1 MVTIQYPIHTLLT
14 EGLKTIKESLTR
26 DIKSLS
32 YGVSHYSELH
42 GIYDDLQSLIND
54 PLDEIQDI
62 VGYIEDLE
70 EEALEDLND
79 IEKALVFVSKNKNK
93 WEAVNDAMSFHI
105 KKCEEYIVLNEEVEK
120 ALAEY

>member
-1 MVTIQYPIHTLLT
+1 MVTIQYPIHVLLT

-26 DIKSLS
+26 DRKSLS

-54 PLDEIQDI
+54 PLDYIQDI

-79 IEKALVFVSKNKNK
+79 IEKALVFVSRNKNK
-93 WEAVNDAMSFHI
+93 WEAVNDAFSFHI
-105 KKCEEYIVLNEEVEK
+105 EQCEEYRVLKEELHLELDK
-120 ALAEY
+120 F